1 MKAYLKTKDYS
12 ISQEGFT
19 LLHDSKSDMLVT
31 DPQPSNLSKYY
42 ETEDYISHTDA
53 SDSFVEKIY
62 QAVKAYSL
70 KKKLRL
76 INSLSSG
83 NKTLLD
89 LGAGTGDFLLT
100 AKKQGWKVDGVEP
113 NASARER
120 ASEKGLS
127 LKKDLSDLPNEKFN
141 VISLW
146 HVLEHL
152 PNLDDQIK
160 AIKSKLEKDG
170 ILIVAVPNFKSYDAH
185 HYKEFWAAYDVPRHL
200 WHFSKSSIS
209 TIFGRHRMKVVKTK
223 PMLFDAFYVSLLS
236 EKYKTGKQNLLKA
249 FYRGLRSNISAKGTK
264 EHSSIIYI
272 IKNA

>member
-12 ISQEGFT
+12 VSQEEFT
-19 LLHDSKSDMLVT
+19 LLYNVKSDMLVT
-31 DPQPSNLSKYY
+31 DPQPPNLAKYY

-53 SDSFVEKIY
+53 SESFVERVY
-62 QAVKAYSL
+62 QVVKAYSL

-76 INSLSSG
+76 INNLSSG

-89 LGAGTGDFLLT
+89 IGAGTGDFLLT
-100 AKKQGWKVDGVEP
+100 AKTNGWKVNGVEP

-120 ASEKGLS
+120 ALEKGLS
-127 LKKDLSDLPNEKFN
+127 LKKDLLDLPNEKYS

-170 ILIVAVPNFKSYDAH
+170 ILIVAVPNFKSYDAN

-200 WHFSKSSIS
+200 WHFSRSSIS
-209 TIFGRHRMKVVKTK
+209 TIFGRHKMKVVKTR

-236 EKYKTGKQNLLKA
+236 EKYKTGKQNLFKA
-249 FYRGLRSNISAKGTK
+249 FYLGLRSNIAAKSTK
-264 EHSSIIYI
+264 EHSSLIYI
-272 IKNA
+272 IKKT